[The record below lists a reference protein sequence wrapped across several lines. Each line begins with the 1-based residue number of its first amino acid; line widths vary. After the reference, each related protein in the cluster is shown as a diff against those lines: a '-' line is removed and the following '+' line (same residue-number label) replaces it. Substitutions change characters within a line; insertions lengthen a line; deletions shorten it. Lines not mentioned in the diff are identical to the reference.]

1 MIVSITHRIT
11 GDGLATVGT
20 LLFVWWLA
28 ALSGGA
34 ESYAK
39 FTGVFTTASGSLN
52 IIGYIIGIGLTFSL
66 FQHIASGVRHFVMD
80 TGAGYEL
87 KVNRTG
93 AWLTFVASVT
103 LTVLFWAYLVWG
115 K

>member
-1 MIVSITHRIT
+1 M
-11 GDGLATVGT
+11 ATVGT
-20 LLFVWWLA
+20 MLLVWWLA
-28 ALSGGA
+28 ALAGGKEA
-34 ESYAK
+34 YET
-39 FTGVFTTASGSLN
+39 FTNVFTYSTGQMN
-52 IIGYIIGIGLTFSL
+52 IIGYIVGIGLTFSL

-87 KVNRTG
+87 KGNRTG

-103 LTVLFWAYLVWG
+103 LTVLYWAYLIGG